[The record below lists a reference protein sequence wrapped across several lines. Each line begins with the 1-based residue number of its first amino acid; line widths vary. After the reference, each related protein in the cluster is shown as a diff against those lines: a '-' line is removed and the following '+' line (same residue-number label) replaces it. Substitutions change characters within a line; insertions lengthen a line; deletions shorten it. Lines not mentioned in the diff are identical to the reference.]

1 MRFEKFVF
9 KIRNLFFFLFGEK
22 FSKKLK
28 YNWGNFP
35 TRVTVV
41 NYLIKKNNFRSYL
54 EIGCDKDYLFSK
66 VIIKKKIGVDPKS
79 GGTARMTSDTFFLK
93 NKKTFDI
100 IFIDGLHIY
109 DQVKRDVLNSIKVL
123 NKNGLILLH
132 DCLPRKISEQ
142 HVPRM
147 RNLWTGDVW
156 KVIVDLRTN
165 KNLDTYTLIADMGI
179 GIVLKRK
186 NRNLL
191 KLDKEFKKLNF
202 KDYFYNHKKFMNL
215 ISYSKLINLF

>member
-1 MRFEKFVF
+1 MGFEKFVF

-22 FSKKLK
+22 FSKKLN
-28 YNWGNFP
+28 YNWENFP
-35 TRVTVV
+35 SRVTVV

-66 VIIKKKIGVDPKS
+66 IIIKQKVGVDPKN
-79 GGTARMTSDTFFLK
+79 GGTVRMTSDAFFLR

-123 NKNGLILLH
+123 NKNGFILLH

-142 HVPRM
+142 RVPRI

-156 KVIVDLRTN
+156 KVIVDLRTYE
-165 KNLDTYTLIADMGI
+165 NLDTYTLIADMGI

-191 KLDKEFKKLNF
+191 KLGIDFKKLSF
-202 KDYFYNHKKFMNL
+202 KEYYHNHKKFMNL
-215 ISYSKLINLF
+215 ISYSKFRNLF

>member
-1 MRFEKFVF
+1 MGFEKFVF

-22 FSKKLK
+22 FSKKLN
-28 YNWGNFP
+28 YNWENFP
-35 TRVTVV
+35 SRVTVV

-66 VIIKKKIGVDPKS
+66 IIIKQKVGVDPKN
-79 GGTARMTSDTFFLK
+79 GGTVRMTSDAFFLR

-100 IFIDGLHIY
+100 IFIDGLHVY

-123 NKNGLILLH
+123 NKNGFILLH

-142 HVPRM
+142 HVPRI

-156 KVIVDLRTN
+156 KVIVDLRTYE
-165 KNLDTYTLIADMGI
+165 NLDTYTLIADMGI

-191 KLDKEFKKLNF
+191 KLGIDFKKLSF
-202 KDYFYNHKKFMNL
+202 KEYYHNHKKFMNL
-215 ISYSKLINLF
+215 ISYSKFRNLF

>member
-1 MRFEKFVF
+1 MGFEKFVF
-9 KIRNLFFFLFGEK
+9 KIRNLFFFFFEEK
-22 FSKKLK
+22 FSKKLN

-35 TRVTVV
+35 SRVTVV

-66 VIIKKKIGVDPKS
+66 IIIKQKVGVDPKN
-79 GGTARMTSDTFFLK
+79 GGTVRMTSDAFFLR

-123 NKNGLILLH
+123 NKNGFILLH

-142 HVPRM
+142 RVPRI

-156 KVIVDLRTN
+156 KVIVDLRTYE
-165 KNLDTYTLIADMGI
+165 NLDTYTLIADMGI

-191 KLDKEFKKLNF
+191 KLGIDFKKLSF
-202 KDYFYNHKKFMNL
+202 KEYYHNHKKFMNL
-215 ISYSKLINLF
+215 ISYSKFRNLF

>member
-1 MRFEKFVF
+1 
-9 KIRNLFFFLFGEK
+9 
-22 FSKKLK
+22 
-28 YNWGNFP
+28 
-35 TRVTVV
+35 
-41 NYLIKKNNFRSYL
+41 
-54 EIGCDKDYLFSK
+54 
-66 VIIKKKIGVDPKS
+66 
-79 GGTARMTSDTFFLK
+79 MTSDTFFLK

-123 NKNGLILLH
+123 NKNGFILLY
-132 DCLPRKISEQ
+132 DWLPRKISEQ

>member
-1 MRFEKFVF
+1 
-9 KIRNLFFFLFGEK
+9 
-22 FSKKLK
+22 
-28 YNWGNFP
+28 
-35 TRVTVV
+35 
-41 NYLIKKNNFRSYL
+41 
-54 EIGCDKDYLFSK
+54 
-66 VIIKKKIGVDPKS
+66 
-79 GGTARMTSDTFFLK
+79 
-93 NKKTFDI
+93 
-100 IFIDGLHIY
+100 
-109 DQVKRDVLNSIKVL
+109 
-123 NKNGLILLH
+123 
-132 DCLPRKISEQ
+132 LPRKISEQ

-165 KNLDTYTLIADMGI
+165 KNLDTYTLTADMGI

-215 ISYSKLINLF
+215 NSYSKLINLF

>member
-1 MRFEKFVF
+1 
-9 KIRNLFFFLFGEK
+9 
-22 FSKKLK
+22 
-28 YNWGNFP
+28 
-35 TRVTVV
+35 
-41 NYLIKKNNFRSYL
+41 
-54 EIGCDKDYLFSK
+54 
-66 VIIKKKIGVDPKS
+66 
-79 GGTARMTSDTFFLK
+79 MTSDTFFLK

>member
-1 MRFEKFVF
+1 MGFEKFVF

-22 FSKKLK
+22 FSKKLN
-28 YNWGNFP
+28 YNWENFP
-35 TRVTVV
+35 SRVTVV

-66 VIIKKKIGVDPKS
+66 IIIKQKVGVDPKN
-79 GGTARMTSDTFFLK
+79 GGTVRMTSDAFFLR

-100 IFIDGLHIY
+100 IFIDGLHVY

-123 NKNGLILLH
+123 NKNGFILLH

-142 HVPRM
+142 RVPRI

-156 KVIVDLRTN
+156 KVIVDLRTYE
-165 KNLDTYTLIADMGI
+165 NLDTYTLIADMGI

-191 KLDKEFKKLNF
+191 KLGIDFKKLSF
-202 KDYFYNHKKFMNL
+202 KEYYHNHKKFMNL
-215 ISYSKLINLF
+215 ISYSKFRNLF

>member
-1 MRFEKFVF
+1 MGFEKFVF

-22 FSKKLK
+22 FSKKLN
-28 YNWGNFP
+28 YNWENFP
-35 TRVTVV
+35 SRVTVV

-66 VIIKKKIGVDPKS
+66 IIIKQKVGVDPKN
-79 GGTARMTSDTFFLK
+79 GGTVRMTSDGFFLK

-123 NKNGLILLH
+123 NKNGFILLH

-142 HVPRM
+142 RVPRI

-156 KVIVDLRTN
+156 KVIVDLRTYE
-165 KNLDTYTLIADMGI
+165 NLDTYTLIADMGI

-191 KLDKEFKKLNF
+191 KLGIDFKKLSF
-202 KDYFYNHKKFMNL
+202 KEYYHNHKKFMNL
-215 ISYSKLINLF
+215 ISYSKFRNLF